1 MVKRNAGF
9 LPNMYFIQ
17 KIAELALKVTF
28 WQRINL
34 TNFTLRLEIQKIKK
48 WLQSR
53 VEQRGNFTLWQ

>member
-1 MVKRNAGF
+1 MIEKDAGF

-34 TNFTLRLEIQKIKK
+34 TNFTLRLEIQKTNNGCN
-48 WLQSR
+48 Q
-53 VEQRGNFTLWQ
+53 